1 MKFLLQ
7 VFLLP
12 VLLASL
18 ISCATYEE
26 MQTSVQPQAGHFKQ
40 TIAYVDGQIAGLRDL
55 TALTLNAQGAD
66 CKGSPN
72 TDICVA
78 ARKID
83 VATKEFLAKQDL
95 VQTAYGAAGGVLAD
109 CKINYGGV
117 VFPCEDTEDQILAAL
132 LQLKTMLP
140 KGDTTQ

>member
-12 VLLASL
+12 VLLVSL
-18 ISCATYEE
+18 ISCATYKE
-26 MQTSVQPQAGHFKQ
+26 MQTSAQPQTFKQ

-66 CKGSPN
+66 CKASPN
-72 TDICVA
+72 TDICA
-78 ARKID
+78 AAKKID
-83 VATKEFLAKQDL
+83 AATKEFLDKQDL
-95 VQTAYGAAGGVLAD
+95 VQTAYGAAGGVLTD

-140 KGDTTQ
+140 KGDKSP